1 MKYAA
6 TKEKRAE
13 LGRELSDIVYA
24 AIQERKKVESWWVA
38 VWDYVRDEYQGF
50 TDDQQDGSMIHLPI
64 LSARIDGISSQIRS
78 IVLGQSPLMTCQ
90 SSVGSTQ
97 VNTLCET
104 ILHRMWV
111 AGGIH
116 QATDEASL
124 NAAVTNKAIFEV
136 DFAVQTKGKLGKG
149 DTPEAK
155 AMSAQLNQM
164 LEQMTPEEQTQQESD
179 YIQDRFAGAL
189 AYAGLKFAAIDPS
202 DFVIFPTKNVGN
214 TNCKLCG
221 KRFTMLA
228 EQVAELKKRRVY
240 FNDDETLPT
249 AVSETSSAEDPQQ
262 GGSQMA
268 PTRGLREVELYEV
281 YVQMP
286 LEDQS
291 TGWYKA
297 VIALQ
302 DKSLLSFKPHDMSRP
317 PFFAGELVVTPGKNY
332 WPGRSVGKQLA
343 PLQNHIDNLSGM
355 VYDATAQAMQVLVV
369 GSTPAGKTDEITIPG
384 VSWVETDPGSQAPQQ
399 LRFEVNVQPLLQQQQ
414 QLIQLADSVSVSS
427 NNLGQ
432 PDSKEL
438 TATQTQAVQSGEQSR
453 VNSFI
458 GRFVREFPQMAAY
471 SWELLVK
478 NMELWVPL
486 FLTQDELQ
494 MAMGLQLEQQKLSW
508 TVAGQ
513 SVYDAPAQR
522 LAVIQQMAQMA
533 ADPAYGINK
542 YNLASLMG
550 VLNRLPMADSIQYTQ
565 QEMQQMQQA
574 QAQQQAEENAQ
585 KQGQG
590 NSQAKQGM
598 GNSGGPALPPT
609 TGANGEKLPPQ
620 PASSVRPGRA

>member
-1 MKYAA
+1 
-6 TKEKRAE
+6 
-13 LGRELSDIVYA
+13 
-24 AIQERKKVESWWVA
+24 
-38 VWDYVRDEYQGF
+38 
-50 TDDQQDGSMIHLPI
+50 
-64 LSARIDGISSQIRS
+64 
-78 IVLGQSPLMTCQ
+78 
-90 SSVGSTQ
+90 
-97 VNTLCET
+97 
-104 ILHRMWV
+104 
-111 AGGIH
+111 
-116 QATDEASL
+116 
-124 NAAVTNKAIFEV
+124 
-136 DFAVQTKGKLGKG
+136 
-149 DTPEAK
+149 
-155 AMSAQLNQM
+155 
-164 LEQMTPEEQTQQESD
+164 
-179 YIQDRFAGAL
+179 
-189 AYAGLKFAAIDPS
+189 
-202 DFVIFPTKNVGN
+202 
-214 TNCKLCG
+214 
-221 KRFTMLA
+221 
-228 EQVAELKKRRVY
+228 
-240 FNDDETLPT
+240 
-249 AVSETSSAEDPQQ
+249 
-262 GGSQMA
+262 
-268 PTRGLREVELYEV
+268 
-281 YVQMP
+281 
-286 LEDQS
+286 
-291 TGWYKA
+291 
-297 VIALQ
+297 
-302 DKSLLSFKPHDMSRP
+302 
-317 PFFAGELVVTPGKNY
+317 
-332 WPGRSVGKQLA
+332 
-343 PLQNHIDNLSGM
+343 
-355 VYDATAQAMQVLVV
+355 MQVLVV

-550 VLNRLPMADSIQYTQ
+550 VLNRLPMADNIQYTQ

-620 PASSVRPGRA
+620 PASSVRPSRA